1 MNIRAHGTNNVSKT
15 LHAIAKTAEG
25 AATPYFMGFFSPSF
39 LYGKN
44 KGTYYIQEIF
54 QNMTGTTVIFC
65 STHNIGVILCSM
77 MFNNIFGLRFCLKS
91 DSKHETWWVENMIRF
106 LLACKKFNRCQLN
119 LFF

>member
-77 MFNNIFGLRFCLKS
+77 MFNYNIGNIFLIYLFRQKNSSKS
-91 DSKHETWWVENMIRF
+91 
-106 LLACKKFNRCQLN
+106 
-119 LFF
+119 